1 MKSLKILSLVLALTL
16 AFSVT
21 VFADDPEPIDINSSA
36 IIKNMSNFVKTM
48 YYEPRDRVNNVIFY
62 DGEEKEENRLSS
74 VKDYYVEYEN
84 NMLPGTATVTY
95 TGVGKYTG
103 TFKVTFNIAK
113 MPIANITTKASYN
126 SKKQLVVTANNGSED
141 LVYGTDFTTT
151 AVTDVDGNVTV
162 TFTGKGAKYTGTCK
176 KVIKAKNN
184 PYPAPRSYLKNIVLT
199 KYKNI
204 KGKKVQLKW
213 RKLSNIAGYQ
223 IRYSMKSSYASAKK
237 VTLANTAKSFKTK
250 KLKKK
255 TTCYIKIRCY
265 IIHNNK
271 KYYGNWTSV
280 RVKIKK

>member
-1 MKSLKILSLVLALTL
+1 MKSLKVLSLVLTFTL
-16 AFSVT
+16 AFSVM
-21 VFADDPEPIDINSSA
+21 VFADEPEPIDINSSA
-36 IIKNMSNFVKTM
+36 IIKDMTNFVQTM
-48 YYEPRDRVNNVIFY
+48 YYEPRERINNISFY
-62 DGEEKEENRLSS
+62 DGEDRLNSI
-74 VKDYYVEYEN
+74 KDYYVEYEN
-84 NMLPGTATVTY
+84 NELPGTATIKY

-103 TFKVTFNIAK
+103 TYVAKFTIAK

-126 SKKQLVVTANNGSED
+126 SKKVLEVSANNGSED
-141 LVYGTDFTTT
+141 LVNGVDFKTTSI
-151 AVTDVDGNVTV
+151 TDVDGNVTV
-162 TFTGKGAKYTGTCK
+162 TFQGIGARYTGTCK

-213 RKLSNIAGYQ
+213 NKLKNIAGYQ

-255 TTCYIKIRCY
+255 KTCYIKIRCY

-271 KYYGNWTSV
+271 KYYGNWTAV
-280 RVKIKK
+280 KVKIKK